1 MSLGKEWLKDSTFK
15 LINLY
20 QQQSVLWDRKHVNY
34 RNREKKLLFEIGSK
48 YECIAEEI
56 RREIHNLKN
65 QMSEELRKIKKRRSK
80 SDTKKVRTSYWPYF
94 NAFKFLIP
102 VLIPTTRS
110 RLKLFLKKILVN
122 MSFSQKMDVKTKI
135 SKEPTNPP
143 KVWTFKKRKCLN
155 DVDEELCQVALQK
168 LQEEP
173 DNYDKFGQYIAL
185 QLRSLKSDF
194 NKVRMRSEIK
204 FIFK

>member
-65 QMSEELRKIKKRRSK
+65 QVKNILKKTALIKHIILTISYLLLLNNIIYYYLIINHKMSEELRKIKKRRSK

-102 VLIPTTRS
+102 VLIPTVIQS
-110 RLKLFLKKILVN
+110 
-122 MSFSQKMDVKTKI
+122 SFT
-135 SKEPTNPP
+135 
-143 KVWTFKKRKCLN
+143 
-155 DVDEELCQVALQK
+155 
-168 LQEEP
+168 
-173 DNYDKFGQYIAL
+173 
-185 QLRSLKSDF
+185 
-194 NKVRMRSEIK
+194 
-204 FIFK
+204 